1 MTAATTNFQTI
12 AARDINTGRPAAM
25 QPHVLTSL
33 AGVFAISF
41 DTLRIIADLLPQANP
56 IRLAA

>member
-1 MTAATTNFQTI
+1 MTAFTTDFQTI
-12 AARDINTGRPAAM
+12 AAGDINTGRAAAV

-33 AGVFAISF
+33 VGVFTVSL
-41 DTLRIIADLLPQANP
+41 DTFRIIADLLPTANP